1 MIIDKFFAILLLLI
15 TFPFWILFYFLI
27 KLTSY
32 GTFLFR
38 QKRLGKDKK
47 PFFIYKF
54 RTMVNNAESLK
65 SKIHYLN
72 EADKPTFKIRND
84 LRYTKIGRF
93 LAHSG
98 IDEIPQLIPNRKRRD
113 GLYWA
118 ASFAS

>member
-1 MIIDKFFAILLLLI
+1 LLI

-47 PFFIYKF
+47 PFYIYKF
-54 RTMVNNAESLK
+54 RTMIKNAEDLR
-65 SKIHYLN
+65 SKIYHLN
-72 EADKPTFKIRND
+72 KADGPVFKVFND
-84 LRYTKIGRF
+84 PRYTKIGEF

-98 IDEIPQLIPNRKRRD
+98 IDEIPQLISNRKMRD